1 MHKQPGDCEKI
12 FVTYT
17 FNRGFYLESK
27 EKKTSKINKKKNLIN
42 RWTREMANGSQEM
55 KRSFPLATR

>member
-27 EKKTSKINKKKNLIN
+27 EKTLKNKQEKNLIN